1 VIRLLVLDV
10 DGVLTD
16 GLVRLDEEGR
26 ETKTLSFRDL
36 DAVAEARA
44 SGVAVALLSGEATPI
59 LSVIAGRLGVENVV
73 AGRKDKE
80 AALAEIAAAAGV
92 PLDQVCYVGD
102 SPRDAPALRA
112 AGLGLAP
119 ADAAD
124 VARSAADETLRA
136 DGGRGAVAEAV
147 SIVLAR
153 SRD

>member
-1 VIRLLVLDV
+1 
-10 DGVLTD
+10 
-16 GLVRLDEEGR
+16 
-26 ETKTLSFRDL
+26 
-36 DAVAEARA
+36 
-44 SGVAVALLSGEATPI
+44 VALLSGEATPI

-124 VARSAADETLRA
+124 EARSAADETLRA